1 MIKPVQLPG
10 CHERITFAVTSVK
23 SKPNRIS
30 PTNPAAPP
38 KGRMPRLLLR
48 RADQLSVAALTL
60 SALVALVGWWI
71 SHGGMQGRLIEL
83 EHAPAMSAQFLVDIN
98 EADWPELSALPGV
111 GETLAKRIVTNR
123 RDRGPFADHNQ
134 LGRVPGIGPRTL
146 ERVRPYLLPMAE
158 SRSMAGR

>member
-1 MIKPVQLPG
+1 MKPK
-10 CHERITFAVTSVK
+10 R
-23 SKPNRIS
+23 KPIS
-30 PTNPAAPP
+30 PSPPTAAPKSP
-38 KGRMPRLLLR
+38 LPRILLR

-71 SHGGMQGRLIEL
+71 SHGGAGGRLIEIQ
-83 EHAPAMSAQFLVDIN
+83 HAPAQTAQFLVDIN
-98 EADWPELSALPGV
+98 QADWPELTALPGV
-111 GETLAKRIVTNR
+111 GETLAKRIVAVR
-123 RDRGPFADHNQ
+123 RDRGPFADHNE